1 MKVLIFILIII
12 GIVTGA
18 GIIYVYSGYYNIA
31 ATQPHTKITVGLINE
46 VRDAS
51 IEYHSKGIKVPS
63 TLDANVIREGVR
75 HFNEMCRLCHGA
87 PGFPKEEFAEGLYPK
102 PPDLASKGIQQGS
115 DPEIFWV
122 LKNGIKLTG
131 MPAFGPTHNDNEL
144 WGMVRV
150 FRRLPGL
157 KPEQYKEML
166 ESAGV
171 KMGEEGHHHHH
182 H

>member
-1 MKVLIFILIII
+1 MKVLIVILVII
-12 GIVTGA
+12 GIIVAA

-31 ATQPHTKITVGLINE
+31 AIQPHSKITVRVINT

-51 IEYHSKGIKVPS
+51 IAYHSKGITAPS
-63 TLDANVIREGVR
+63 TTSPDQIREGVE
-75 HFNEMCRLCHGA
+75 HFHEMCRLCHGA
-87 PGFPKEEFAEGLYPK
+87 PGFHEEEFAKGLYPK
-102 PPDLASKGIQQGS
+102 PPDLDSRNIQKLS

-131 MPAFGPTHNDNEL
+131 MPAFGPTHNDDEL

-157 KPEQYKEML
+157 KREQYKQML

-171 KMGEEGHHHHH
+171 KEETMGHHHH
-182 H
+182 